1 MESFII
7 IFLTNSVIYYYNYY
21 FTKKMVLKTTW
32 STKAISKVNWEVVK
46 KGAAKIGKGTE
57 AASVG
62 NQHGELYGP
71 GGKHRKTGWC
81 SYLKINRAIQ
91 EPSGVILDTVDAL
104 NRGFKWRPAKACASE
119 IGDAFAEATL
129 GEGGEETGPAE
140 EAAAEG
146 DQRGFKSE

>member
-1 MESFII
+1 M
-7 IFLTNSVIYYYNYY
+7 
-21 FTKKMVLKTTW
+21 
-32 STKAISKVNWEVVK
+32 
-46 KGAAKIGKGTE
+46 GKGTQ

-62 NQHGELYGP
+62 HQHAELYGP
-71 GGKHRKTGWC
+71 GGKQRKAGWC
-81 SYLKINRAIQ
+81 RYPKSNRANKKH
-91 EPSGVILDTVDAL
+91 PADSRDTVNAL
-104 NRGFKWRPAKACASE
+104 SRGFKGRSAKACTSE